1 MRISDLGEFGLIEL
15 IQQWTRPSI
24 VQPEPAGSADYR
36 LTVENGDDAA
46 ACSFVGGAV
55 TEFYTTDTMV
65 DGVHFTSHTTP
76 WRDLGWKA
84 LASNISDIAAMGG
97 VPAWA
102 LVTLGLPSDT
112 LVADVAELYAGMSEI
127 CGEYGAQIIGGDMV
141 SSPVIFV
148 TVALTGISRDAPMLR
163 SAAQPGHQV
172 AITGPVGGSAGG
184 LKLLLAGASAD
195 GKAATTLAG
204 LHRRP
209 RPHIAEGRALVDA
222 GVGVAMDVSDGL
234 ADDLGKLCASSRV
247 AARIMIDRVPVPGAL
262 EETYPDDWQELALY
276 GGEDYVLLFTAPPE
290 VMTNAMAAVQS
301 ACIIGEIIDG
311 TPGQVT
317 VVDAHGNALSRKGSG
332 WDHFANAE
340 PAAS

>member
-15 IQQWTRPSI
+15 IQQWTRSSI
-24 VQPEPAGSADYR
+24 VPPEPAGSADYR

-46 ACSFVGGAV
+46 ACTFAGGTL

-97 VPAWA
+97 APAWA

-112 LVADVAELYAGMSEI
+112 PVADVAELYAGMSEI

-195 GKAATTLAG
+195 DKAATTLAG

-209 RPHIAEGRALVDA
+209 RPHIAEGRALIDA

-247 AARIMIDRVPVPGAL
+247 AARIMVDRVAVPDAL
-262 EETYPDDWQELALY
+262 KETYPDDWQELALY

-290 VMTNAMAAVQS
+290 VMTNAMAAVAT
-301 ACIIGEIIDG
+301 ACIIGEIIAG

-317 VVDAHGNALSRKGSG
+317 VVDAQGNALSRKGSG